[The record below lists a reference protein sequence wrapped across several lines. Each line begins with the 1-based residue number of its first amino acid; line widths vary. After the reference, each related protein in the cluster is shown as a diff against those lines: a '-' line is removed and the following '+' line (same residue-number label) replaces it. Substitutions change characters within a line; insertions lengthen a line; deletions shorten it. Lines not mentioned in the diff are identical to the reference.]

1 MWRKKDLFDGRN
13 FNAWGIT
20 ICKFQV
26 KAYFRDLKRDHL
38 LMDDELLDQVSDLA
52 EEKQSSYHRAEPE
65 LINCISSLP
74 DKSRSMIEM
83 VYFKKIKLQEIA
95 EQMNKKLSAIKVTLF
110 RVRKSLRECVEK
122 KMEVEKA

>member
-1 MWRKKDLFDGRN
+1 MAFMPISILSLVTIVKPTMLQESNIVMWRKKDNFDGQN

-65 LINCISSLP
+65 LSSCISALP
-74 DKSRSMIEM
+74 DKSRAMIEM
-83 VYFKKIKLQEIA
+83 VYHKKMKLHEIA
-95 EQMNKKLSAIKVTLF
+95 EH
-110 RVRKSLRECVEK
+110 
-122 KMEVEKA
+122 